1 MLLRGE
7 MSDIAVNR
15 AVESLLALFKAE
27 GIDPQN
33 KEACLKSISE
43 TGLPTR
49 LTQIY
54 LEKVLTQ
61 PSKTHGE
68 RK

>member
-43 TGLPTR
+43 TCLPNR
-49 LTQIY
+49 LGKIY
-54 LEKVLTQ
+54 LEKILQQ